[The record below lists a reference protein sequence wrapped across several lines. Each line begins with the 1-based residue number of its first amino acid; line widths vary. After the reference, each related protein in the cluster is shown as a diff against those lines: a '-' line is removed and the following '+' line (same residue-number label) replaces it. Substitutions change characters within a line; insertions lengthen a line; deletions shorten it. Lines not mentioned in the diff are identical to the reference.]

1 MENASKALLMT
12 ASMLI
17 GVVLLSIGIYLVNS
31 YKNFSKTY
39 SESMEAQRLE
49 QFNSEFT
56 ALSTRNNVSM
66 HEILTLTNYANE
78 FNFINDLET
87 TDNQFIKVNIKI
99 GTKTINLTDLDKE
112 LKSKIPTYRNNSD
125 KFISDLLDGTYIT
138 SVYSDIKDGRYQYN
152 YNEDTKEKTYYNCY
166 ECTEYHVNSNTG
178 RVDLITFTYQKEVKS
193 KY

>member
-17 GVVLLSIGIYLVNS
+17 GVVLLSIGVYLVNS

-87 TDNQFIKVNIKI
+87 TDNQFIKVNIK
-99 GTKTINLTDLDKE
+99 TKAINLTDLDRE

-166 ECTEYHVNSNTG
+166 ECTEYDVNANTG
-178 RVDLITFTYQKEVKS
+178 RVESITFTYQKEVKS